1 MIAWTRRWSIAAR
14 LFALEVVFVFL
25 LTAASVGWLW
35 ADTRNSLY
43 DEAART
49 SLVVASGIAVDPFV
63 HTQLA
68 TADPSVGLEPYALA
82 TMKATSTDFIT
93 IMKPDRTRYTHPD
106 PTEIGKPFIGTIAPA
121 LEGRAFTETYTGT
134 LGPSVRAVVPIRNSA
149 GRIIALVAAGVEVR
163 KIDAALWPR
172 LPIVLLSAAGMIVLG
187 ALAAWLLS
195 RYLRR
200 VTAGR
205 GPEEMGRMFAYYE
218 GVLHSV
224 REGLVLMD
232 RDRRVVLYNDHAAEL
247 LGIPT
252 QPRSADPV
260 PVSGL
265 AIPPDLRELL
275 ESGRQ
280 VSNAVYPTGERI
292 LVVNQEVAMSAIRGP
307 AARAVGTVASLRDHT
322 ELQRLAGEL
331 QTMRTL
337 SDALRSQ
344 SHEFANRL
352 HTIISLIELDHPRDA
367 LQFASNQIDAGQ
379 QLIDQLT
386 GTIDEPVLA
395 ALLLGKSTQALE
407 RGIQLSIDI
416 PADLG
421 PLGIEPSE
429 VVTIL
434 GNLID
439 NAMDAAGSAA
449 LARSASPVV
458 SVAVH
463 RSGPDTVE
471 IQVADDGPGVADP
484 ALIFEHGYSTKD
496 SDGVGHGF
504 GLTLVRQSVQRLG
517 GEISVH
523 DDSGAVFTVT
533 LPTPRRDAPA
543 DGDAA

>member
-1 MIAWTRRWSIAAR
+1 MIAWIRRWSIAAR
-14 LFALEVVFVFL
+14 LFALEVVFVIL

-35 ADTRNSLY
+35 ADTSSSLY
-43 DEAART
+43 EEAART
-49 SLVVASGIAVDPFV
+49 SLTVASGIAVDPYV
-63 HTQLA
+63 HAQLA
-68 TADPSVGLEPYALA
+68 TADPSVGLEPYVLA
-82 TMKATSTDFIT
+82 IMKATSTDFIT
-93 IMKPDRTRYTHPD
+93 IMKPDRTRYTHPN
-106 PTEIGKPFIGTIAPA
+106 PAEIGKPFIGTIEPA
-121 LEGRAFTETYTGT
+121 LEGRSFTETYTGT
-134 LGPSVRAVVPIRNSA
+134 LGPSVRAVVPIRNGA
-149 GRIIALVAAGVEVR
+149 GTIIALVAAGVEVR

-172 LPIVLLSAAGMIVLG
+172 LPIVLLTASGTILLG

-200 VTAGR
+200 VTWGR
-205 GPEEMGRMFAYYE
+205 GPDEMSRMFAYYE

-232 RDRRVVLYNDHAAEL
+232 REGRVVLYNDHAAEL

-252 QPRSADPV
+252 QARSADPV
-260 PVSGL
+260 PVSDL
-265 AIPPDLRELL
+265 EIPPQLRELL

-280 VSNAVYPTGERI
+280 FSDAVCPTGERI
-292 LVVNQEVAMSAIRGP
+292 LVVNQEVAVSAVSGLP
-307 AARAVGTVASLRDHT
+307 ARAMGTVASLRDHT
-322 ELQRLAGEL
+322 ELQRLTGEL

-367 LQFASNQIDAGQ
+367 LRFASNQVDAGQ

-429 VVTIL
+429 VVTII

-439 NAMDAAGSAA
+439 NAMDAVG
-449 LARSASPVV
+449 SASPAQSAPRTVA
-458 SVAVH
+458 VAVH
-463 RSGPDTVE
+463 RTASGAVE
-471 IQVADDGPGVADP
+471 IRVEDNGPGVADP
-484 ALIFEHGYSTKD
+484 EVVFEHGYSTKD
-496 SDGVGHGF
+496 SDGIGHGF
-504 GLTLVRQSVQRLG
+504 GLTLVRQSVLRLG

-523 DDSGAVFTVT
+523 NDSGAVFSAT
-533 LPTPRRDAPA
+533 LPAPE
-543 DGDAA
+543 AAPVRAAV

>member
-14 LFALEVVFVFL
+14 LFALQFVFVIL

-35 ADTRNSLY
+35 ADTSNSLY

-49 SLVVASGIAVDPFV
+49 SLTVASGIAANPFV

-68 TADPSVGLEPYALA
+68 TADPSAALEPYALA

-93 IMKPDRTRYTHPD
+93 IMKPDRTRYTHPN
-106 PTEIGKPFIGTIAPA
+106 PAEIGRPFVGTIAPA
-121 LEGRAFTETYTGT
+121 LEGRSFTETYTGT
-134 LGPSVRAVVPIRNSA
+134 LGPSVRAVVPIRNSKGA
-149 GRIIALVAAGVEVR
+149 IIALVAAGVEVR
-163 KIDAALWPR
+163 NINAALWPR
-172 LPIVLLSAAGMIVLG
+172 LPIVLLAACATILLG

-200 VTAGR
+200 VTWGR
-205 GPEEMGRMFAYYE
+205 GPDEMSRMFAYYE

-247 LGIPT
+247 LGLPT
-252 QPRSADPV
+252 QAGPADPV
-260 PVSGL
+260 PVSDL
-265 AIPPDLRELL
+265 DIPPQLRELL

-280 VSNAVYPTGERI
+280 VSDAVYPTGQRI
-292 LVVNQEVAMSAIRGP
+292 LVVNQEVAMSAISGLP
-307 AARAVGTVASLRDHT
+307 ARAVGTVASLRDHT
-322 ELQRLAGEL
+322 ELQRLTGEL

-367 LQFASNQIDAGQ
+367 LRFASDQIDAGQ
-379 QLIDQLT
+379 QLIDQLS

-429 VVTIL
+429 VVTII

-439 NAMDAAGSAA
+439 NAMDATGPANSAQ
-449 LARSASPVV
+449 SAPRTVAI
-458 SVAVH
+458 AVH
-463 RSGPDTVE
+463 RTASGGVE
-471 IQVADDGPGVADP
+471 IRVADNGPGVADP
-484 ALIFEHGYSTKD
+484 GVVFEHGYSTKT
-496 SDGVGHGF
+496 SDGIGHGF
-504 GLTLVRQSVQRLG
+504 GLTLVRQSILRLG
-517 GEISVH
+517 GEITVRN
-523 DDSGAVFTVT
+523 DSGAVFIAT
-533 LPTPRRDAPA
+533 LPAPDAAPA
-543 DGDAA
+543 RAAV

>member
-14 LFALEVVFVFL
+14 LFALQFVFVIL

-35 ADTRNSLY
+35 ADTSNSLY

-49 SLVVASGIAVDPFV
+49 SLTVASGIAVDPFV
-63 HTQLA
+63 HAQLA
-68 TADPSVGLEPYALA
+68 TADPSAELEPYALA

-93 IMKPDRTRYTHPD
+93 IMKPDRTRYTHPN
-106 PTEIGKPFIGTIAPA
+106 PAEIGRPFVGTIAPA
-121 LEGRAFTETYTGT
+121 LEGRSFTETYTGT
-134 LGPSVRAVVPIRNSA
+134 LGPSVRAVVPIRNGA
-149 GRIIALVAAGVEVR
+149 GTIIALVAAGVEVR

-172 LPIVLLSAAGMIVLG
+172 LPIVLLAASATILLG

-200 VTAGR
+200 VTWGR
-205 GPEEMGRMFAYYE
+205 GPDEMSRMFAYYE

-232 RDRRVVLYNDHAAEL
+232 RDRRVVLYNDQAAEL
-247 LGIPT
+247 LGLPT
-252 QPRSADPV
+252 QAGSADPV
-260 PVSGL
+260 PVSDL
-265 AIPPDLRELL
+265 DIPPQLRELL

-280 VSNAVYPTGERI
+280 VSDAVYPTGERI
-292 LVVNQEVAMSAIRGP
+292 LVVNQEVAISAISGLP
-307 AARAVGTVASLRDHT
+307 ARAMGTVASLRDHT
-322 ELQRLAGEL
+322 ELQRLTGEL

-367 LQFASNQIDAGQ
+367 LRFASNQNDAGQ
-379 QLIDQLT
+379 QLIDQLS
-386 GTIDEPVLA
+386 GTTDEPVLA

-429 VVTIL
+429 VVTII

-439 NAMDAAGSAA
+439 NAMDAVGSANPA
-449 LARSASPVV
+449 QSAPRTVA
-458 SVAVH
+458 VAVH
-463 RSGPDTVE
+463 RTAAGGVE
-471 IQVADDGPGVADP
+471 IRVADNGPGVADP
-484 ALIFEHGYSTKD
+484 GVVFEHGYSTKT
-496 SDGVGHGF
+496 SDGIGHGF
-504 GLTLVRQSVQRLG
+504 GLTLVRQSILRLG
-517 GEISVH
+517 GEISVRN
-523 DDSGAVFTVT
+523 DSGAVFTAT
-533 LPTPRRDAPA
+533 LPAP
-543 DGDAA
+543 DAAPVRAAV

>member
-1 MIAWTRRWSIAAR
+1 MIAWTRPWSIAAR
-14 LFALEVVFVFL
+14 LFALEVVFVIL

-49 SLVVASGIAVDPFV
+49 SLTVASGIAVDPFV

-68 TADPSVGLEPYALA
+68 TADPSVALEPYALA

-93 IMKPDRTRYTHPD
+93 IMKPDRTRYTHPN
-106 PTEIGKPFIGTIAPA
+106 PAEIGKPFIGTIAPA
-121 LEGRAFTETYTGT
+121 LEGRSFTETYTGT
-134 LGPSVRAVVPIRNSA
+134 LGPSVRAVVPIRNST

-172 LPIVLLSAAGMIVLG
+172 LPIVLLTAAGTILLG

-205 GPEEMGRMFAYYE
+205 GPEEMSRMFAYYE
-218 GVLHSV
+218 SVLHSV

-265 AIPPDLRELL
+265 AIPPHLRELL
-275 ESGRQ
+275 ESGGQ
-280 VSNAVYPTGERI
+280 VSDAVYPAGERI
-292 LVVNQEVAMSAIRGP
+292 LVVNQEVAMSAISGLP
-307 AARAVGTVASLRDHT
+307 DRAVGTVASLRDHT
-322 ELQRLAGEL
+322 ELQRLTGEL

-352 HTIISLIELDHPRDA
+352 HTIISLIELDHPQDA
-367 LQFASNQIDAGQ
+367 LRFASNQIDAGQ

-395 ALLLGKSTQALE
+395 ALLLGKSTQAFE
-407 RGIQLSIDI
+407 RGIHLRIDI

-439 NAMDAAGSAA
+439 NAMDAAASAT
-449 LARSASPVV
+449 SADHGPRTVA
-458 SVAVH
+458 VAVH
-463 RSGPDTVE
+463 RTAAGAVE
-471 IQVADDGPGVADP
+471 IRVADNGPGVADP
-484 ALIFEHGYSTKD
+484 GLIFEHRYSTKA
-496 SDGVGHGF
+496 SNGIGHGF
-504 GLTLVRQSVQRLG
+504 GLTLVRQSVLRLG

-523 DDSGAVFTVT
+523 NDSGAVFTVT
-533 LPTPRRDAPA
+533 LPAPRPDAPA
-543 DGDAA
+543 ARDSA